1 MTKRGTIL
9 VVFAVLVVLALAACQ
24 SAPPS
29 VPAAECPVATEC
41 PAPSEAAAPAV
52 NVPYEAAWE
61 GSAHNDTTAEAF
73 NHWNEDDPAEIPTD
87 CARCHSTSGYQDYV
101 GADGSAAGAVDAAAA
116 IGQTITCE
124 ACHNDQAAA
133 LKSVTFPSGAEI
145 TGLGP
150 SARCMV
156 CHQGRASGQTVQD
169 AVDTAGL
176 TDSPDTVSAD
186 LRFVNIHYFAAAAS
200 LFGSEAKAGY
210 QYEGKAYQIRNG
222 HVDGYTECIECHNQH
237 TLEVRVEECSVCH
250 EGTSTVEDLKN
261 TRMSGSLADYD
272 GDGDTEEGMY
282 YELEGLREMLMTAM
296 QAYAT
301 DVAGTSIAY
310 SETSYPYF
318 FIDGNSN
325 GTVDDDEAVSDNAF
339 NAWTPRLLE
348 AAYNFQVN
356 LKDPGAFAHNPKY
369 HVALLYDS
377 VESLNEGMGSAVVDL
392 STASRNDPGHFDGT
406 AEAFRHWDED
416 GAVPGTCSRCHSSD
430 GLPVYLAEGVTIS
443 EPTAN
448 GFKCL
453 TCHESL
459 GGDWPR
465 RAAADAT
472 FPSGATVTFGEGAD
486 ANLCIQCHQG
496 RESTVSVDR
505 ALSGLADDTPDESIR
520 FRNIH
525 YFAAG
530 ATLFG
535 TEVKGAYE
543 YAGKTYVGQN
553 VHVEGFNQCTQ
564 CHNVHALTV
573 NTTACAGC
581 HGTEEVHD
589 IRISTDDFDGDG
601 DATEG
606 LYNEFA
612 TMHDALYAAIQAYAS
627 EKAGVGIIYNP
638 AAYPYFFAD
647 TDGNGEING
656 EEGAYATW
664 TPRLLRAAYNYQY
677 GSKDP
682 GAFAHNGKYLLQ
694 ITYDSLQDIGGA
706 AAATGMT
713 RPAAA
718 P

>member
-1 MTKRGTIL
+1 
-9 VVFAVLVVLALAACQ
+9 
-24 SAPPS
+24 
-29 VPAAECPVATEC
+29 
-41 PAPSEAAAPAV
+41 
-52 NVPYEAAWE
+52 VPYEAAWE
-61 GSAHNDTTAEAF
+61 GSAHNDSTAEAF
-73 NHWNEDDPAEIPTD
+73 NHWNEDDPAEVPDT
-87 CARCHSTSGYQDYV
+87 CARCHSTSGYRDYV
-101 GADGSAAGAVDAAAA
+101 GADGSAASVVDAAAP
-116 IGQTITCE
+116 IGETITCE

-156 CHQGRASGQTVQD
+156 CHQGRASGQTVLD
-169 AVDTAGL
+169 AVDSAGL

-186 LRFVNIHYFAAAAS
+186 LSFINIHYFAAAAS
-200 LFGSEAKAGY
+200 LFGSEAKAGF

-222 HVDGYTECIECHNQH
+222 HVDGYTECIDCHNQH
-237 TLEVRVEECSVCH
+237 TLEVKVEECSVCH
-250 EGTSTVEDLKN
+250 AGVSTVEDLKN
-261 TRMSGSLADYD
+261 TRMNGSLADYD
-272 GDGDTEEGMY
+272 GDGNTEEGMY

-296 QAYAT
+296 QAYAA
-301 DVAGTSIAY
+301 DVAGTPIAY
-310 SETSYPYF
+310 NAAAYPYF
-318 FIDGNSN
+318 FIDGNGN
-325 GTVDDDEAVSDNAF
+325 GTADDDESVRDNAF

-377 VESLNEGMGSAVVDL
+377 IESLNEGMSSAAVDL
-392 STASRNDPGHFDGT
+392 TTATRNDPGHFDGT
-406 AEAFRHWDED
+406 AEAFRHWDEEE
-416 GAVPGTCSRCHSSD
+416 AVPGSCARCHSSD
-430 GLPVYLAEGVTIS
+430 GLPVYLAEGAVLS
-443 EPTAN
+443 EPQAN

-465 RAAADAT
+465 LAAADAT

-496 RESTVSVDR
+496 RESTVSVDK
-505 ALSGLADDTPDESIR
+505 ALGDLPADTPDETIR

-543 YAGKTYVGQN
+543 YAGNTYVGQN
-553 VHVEGFNQCTQ
+553 MHVEGFNQCTQ
-564 CHNVHALTV
+564 CHNVHSLAV

-589 IRISTDDFDGDG
+589 IRISTVDFDGDG
-601 DATEG
+601 DASEG
-606 LYNEFA
+606 LYNEFT

-627 EKAGVGIIYNP
+627 EKAGVAIIYNP
-638 AAYPYFFAD
+638 GRYPYFFAD

-682 GAFAHNGKYLLQ
+682 GAFAHNGKYLLE

-706 AAATGMT
+706 AATTGMT
-713 RPAAA
+713 RP
-718 P
+718 